1 MLQLHFDGVSAAYWF
16 GLGGGLG
23 SVLPERIERLEHKK
37 GAVGSYEFK
46 SFEVDFKVLQARL
59 RMIP

>member
-1 MLQLHFDGVSAAYWF
+1 VPGPAFLSTHPTPQ
-16 GLGGGLG
+16 
-23 SVLPERIERLEHKK
+23 ERIERLEHKK

-46 SFEVDFKVLQARL
+46 SFEVDFKALQARL